1 MSTNLSQ
8 LTTESSWK
16 QEVNRRLA
24 AHKSRKGLS
33 VAPPEPV
40 VNRTGVTS
48 RAAQAAA
55 TVAARYAKAPSYSQM
70 QAEEARTAVRAAEI
84 ATQVA
89 LQAQA
94 NAHAVLADMHAAS
107 VFDAELVPMP
117 PVRISASQVSER
129 REDHSWSSPSKQVEL
144 ANSEP
149 SQAPVAAPGFEA
161 IPASLLLAQEPFDK
175 QSLGLRWE
183 PDMPASPAEQ
193 GTARAAQWVE
203 NRPEPFDI
211 PTQDWWEPAAIQSS
225 LPVQS
230 LLPVR
235 MDAPVLE
242 TIEPV
247 EPEQPIHANLI
258 QFPSELVATRKARPR
273 LAEALAGALD
283 SLSSQLSIFEVDPS
297 AISTEPER
305 PGAPA
310 FVNGPEWAGMELDA
324 LAPAPYELDLGPEAE
339 PVQQAP
345 TLYLA
350 PMSRRLLAAV
360 VDGALIAGVFLAFA
374 AYAISKLNELPGLRV
389 LEIWAGIGFVLTGV
403 LYLAVFTLLAE
414 STPGMSYAG
423 TSLCTFDDQIPTL
436 AQRFG
441 RLCGL
446 LLSVLPLGLGVAWSL
461 FDEDHM
467 SWHDRLSRTYQRK
480 R

>member
-1 MSTNLSQ
+1 VSTNSSQ
-8 LTTESSWK
+8 LTTESTWK

-24 AHKSRKGLS
+24 AHRSRKGLS
-33 VAPPEPV
+33 VAPPEPA
-40 VNRTGVTS
+40 VNRPGVTS

-55 TVAARYAKAPSYSQM
+55 AVAARYAKAPSYSQM

-94 NAHAVLADMHAAS
+94 NAHAVLADLHAAS
-107 VFDAELVPMP
+107 AFGAESSPLPPARISVPQ
-117 PVRISASQVSER
+117 SASQI
-129 REDHSWSSPSKQVEL
+129 
-144 ANSEP
+144 SEP
-149 SQAPVAAPGFEA
+149 SGDWSWTPSKPVVNADGEPAYEPVAEAAFEPVLAPL
-161 IPASLLLAQEPFDK
+161 PASLQSPLPHERLER

-183 PDMPASPAEQ
+183 PDMPTSSAEQ
-193 GTARAAQWVE
+193 DTARAAQWVE
-203 NRPEPFDI
+203 NRSETFDI
-211 PTQDWWEPAAIQSS
+211 SPQDWWEPASTQMES
-225 LPVQS
+225 LA
-230 LLPVR
+230 VR
-235 MDAPVLE
+235 

-258 QFPSELVATRKARPR
+258 EFPRELVAARKVRPR
-273 LAEALAGALD
+273 LAETLAG
-283 SLSSQLSIFEVDPS
+283 SVGSVTSQLSIFEVDPS

-305 PGAPA
+305 PDVPVTA
-310 FVNGPEWAGMELDA
+310 VGPEWAGMELEA
-324 LAPAPYELDLGPEAE
+324 AAPAPYDDMDPDPEAE
-339 PVQQAP
+339 SARSTP
-345 TLYLA
+345 TIYLA
-350 PMSRRLLAAV
+350 PMNRRLLAAV
-360 VDGALIAGVFLAFA
+360 VDGALIAGTFLALAAFA
-374 AYAISKLNELPGLRV
+374 IYALAELPGLRQV
-389 LEIWAGIGFVLTGV
+389 EIWTGLGLLLTGV
-403 LYLAVFTLLAE
+403 LYLTVFTLLAE

-436 AQRFG
+436 AQRSG

-461 FDEDHM
+461 FDEDSM

>member
-1 MSTNLSQ
+1 MSTNSSP

-33 VAPPEPV
+33 VAPPEPA
-40 VNRTGVTS
+40 VNRAGVTS

-94 NAHAVLADMHAAS
+94 NAQAVLADMHAAS
-107 VFDAELVPMP
+107 VCDAEP
-117 PVRISASQVSER
+117 PRILAPQIAPQIAPQAASPVLER
-129 REDHSWSSPSKQVEL
+129 RDDWSWSPAKPVVN
-144 ANSEP
+144 ANGEADYAPIPEP
-149 SQAPVAAPGFEA
+149 QFEPVFAPQLL
-161 IPASLLLAQEPFDK
+161 SLP
-175 QSLGLRWE
+175 QSLDAPQPLGVRWE
-183 PDMPASPAEQ
+183 PDMPVSPVEQ

-203 NRPEPFDI
+203 NRPESFDI
-211 PTQDWWEPAAIQSS
+211 SLQDWWEPAS
-225 LPVQS
+225 VQ
-230 LLPVR
+230 VE
-235 MDAPVLE
+235 APVE

-258 QFPSELVATRKARPR
+258 QFPSELVATRKVRPR
-273 LAEALAGALD
+273 LAETLAGAID
-283 SLSSQLSIFEVDPS
+283 SISSQLSIFEVDPG
-297 AISTEPER
+297 AISTEPE
-305 PGAPA
+305 PPVSPVATG
-310 FVNGPEWAGMELDA
+310 GPEWAGMELDA
-324 LAPAPYELDLGPEAE
+324 PSPSSYELDLGPETE
-339 PVQQAP
+339 PSPHAP

-360 VDGALIAGVFLAFA
+360 VDGTLITGVFLALA
-374 AYAISKLNELPGLRV
+374 AYAVSKLSEVPGLRT
-389 LEIWAGIGFVLTGV
+389 LEMWAGCGLVVTGV

-436 AQRFG
+436 AQRCG

-461 FDEDHM
+461 FDEDRM